1 MTQAE
6 TPSLPVPVR
15 TGLFRK
21 YVLYFVGLVVLVLA
35 INGGLELWFTYRD
48 TTAALER
55 SQTEK
60 AESAGQRIEE
70 SLSDIER
77 QISWATRASAATNDQ
92 HRADYAL
99 LLDQVPA
106 IYELI
111 KLDGQGREQ
120 IRVSRTAVAVGRNT
134 DFSRAPVYTE
144 AVANRVYYGPVE
156 FFDNDPY
163 MLIAMA
169 HSRRE
174 GGVTVAQVNLRF
186 LSDILGVLQLTKG
199 TYAYV
204 VGMQGRLLAQ
214 AGMKGATLGD
224 DLSSLPQVSAA
235 LNRTGAI
242 SVGRDQ
248 ARGRVFSAG
257 ARTLRMN
264 WHVFVEQPLTQAL
277 EPVYDLMARIG
288 TLLGVSLVI
297 AVIAG
302 MALARQMVVPIRAVH
317 RGAQKLSENDF
328 SHRIKV
334 STGDEIEELADQFNH
349 MAEQL
354 EESYSRLEQKVK
366 ERTRDLEQKT
376 RELAIAS
383 EHKSQF
389 FANMSHE
396 LRTPLNAVLGYSE
409 LLADGIY
416 GTIPDKALEVLE
428 RIQSNGKHLLG
439 LINDV
444 LDISKIE
451 AGQLTLSAEDYSM
464 KTLVQSVIAATG
476 SLAQSKG
483 LAVTTN
489 IGDDLPIGHGDER
502 RLTQVLLNIVGNAIK
517 FTDTGSIDVSAKASN
532 GHFLIDVHDTGPGIP
547 PEHRDKI
554 FEEFQQVDNSSTR
567 QKGGTGLGLSI
578 ARRIVNLHGGDIS
591 VDSEVGAGS
600 TFHVVL
606 PVRVADQ
613 ESSA

>member
-1 MTQAE
+1 
-6 TPSLPVPVR
+6 
-15 TGLFRK
+15 
-21 YVLYFVGLVVLVLA
+21 
-35 INGGLELWFTYRD
+35 
-48 TTAALER
+48 
-55 SQTEK
+55 
-60 AESAGQRIEE
+60 
-70 SLSDIER
+70 
-77 QISWATRASAATNDQ
+77 
-92 HRADYAL
+92 
-99 LLDQVPA
+99 
-106 IYELI
+106 
-111 KLDGQGREQ
+111 
-120 IRVSRTAVAVGRNT
+120 
-134 DFSRAPVYTE
+134 
-144 AVANRVYYGPVE
+144 
-156 FFDNDPY
+156 
-163 MLIAMA
+163 
-169 HSRRE
+169 
-174 GGVTVAQVNLRF
+174 
-186 LSDILGVLQLTKG
+186 
-199 TYAYV
+199 
-204 VGMQGRLLAQ
+204 
-214 AGMKGATLGD
+214 
-224 DLSSLPQVSAA
+224 
-235 LNRTGAI
+235 
-242 SVGRDQ
+242 
-248 ARGRVFSAG
+248 
-257 ARTLRMN
+257 
-264 WHVFVEQPLTQAL
+264 
-277 EPVYDLMARIG
+277 
-288 TLLGVSLVI
+288 VI

-334 STGDEIEELADQFNH
+334 NTGDEIEELADQFNH

-354 EESYSRLEQKVK
+354 EESYSRLEQKVA

-409 LLADGIY
+409 LLVDGLY
-416 GTIPDKALEVLE
+416 GAIPDKAREVLE

-451 AGQLTLSAEDYSM
+451 AGQLTLSVEDYSM

-476 SLAQSKG
+476 SLAQNKG

-489 IGDDLPIGHGDER
+489 IGDDLPTGHGDER

-578 ARRIVNLHGGDIS
+578 AKRIVNLHGGDIS

-606 PVRVADQ
+606 PVRVAEQ